1 MSNKTLSEIEE
12 YNGLLK
18 TEMFWEFYPQLSGNY
33 QKDKDEWKLIYK
45 QLQELRKCQIKK
57 HLQLKK

>member
-1 MSNKTLSEIEE
+1 MSDKALSEIEE

-18 TEMFWEFYPQLSGNY
+18 TGMFWEFYQQLSGNY

-45 QLQELRKCQIKK
+45 RLQESRKCQIKN
-57 HLQLKK
+57 